1 MSKKSGGGGSKAAV
15 PRSVAN
21 NMANQGNKNLGTP
34 GTNIAYSKT
43 QGNRGTQM
51 AQTKK

>member
-1 MSKKSGGGGSKAAV
+1 MSKKSGGGAKGPV

-21 NMANQGNKNLGTP
+21 NMANQANKNLGTP
-34 GTNIAYSKT
+34 GTNIAYSKA